1 VPVRRGVEL
10 ASKVESLLRR
20 SGVSC
25 PLPCSIVSSR
35 PPGKYPKTLE
45 GSTGLPGSSTGHR
58 LRSWIGRSWL
68 NHRPIAVDVSRPFRA
83 TYRVQLHAGFDFAAA
98 SRIADYLAA
107 LGVSHLYCSPYLQA
121 AKDSTHGYD
130 IVDPRAVNRELGGT
144 AGHARLSEALRA
156 AGLGQ
161 VLDIVPNHMAI
172 SGPDNPWWWDVL
184 ENGPSSRFAS
194 YFDVDWDPPE
204 TRFRNVV
211 LLPVLADHYGRVLEH
226 GDLRLH
232 WKDGAFT
239 IRYHDHV
246 FPVSPQSLDTLLVT
260 AAGRVGSDELAFIA
274 GALSELPSPTVTDRA
289 SVERRHRHKTVL
301 YESLARLCAGE
312 SRVDKAIETVVAEIN
327 ASADS
332 LDALLERQ
340 NFRLAHWR
348 AAARDLGYRRF
359 FDINGLVGLRVE
371 HEHVFRDTHRL
382 VLGWLADGTLDG
394 LRIDH
399 PDGLR
404 DPQGYLERLRSDG
417 PEAWIIVEKILEP
430 GEALRGSWPV
440 DGTTGYDF
448 LNRVSGLFVDPTGEK
463 LLTEFYAEFTGE
475 SIDWAEV
482 ARAKKHDVM
491 RLTMGSD
498 LNRLTAL
505 FLDIC
510 ERRRRYRDY
519 TRHELHEALRDTLA
533 CFSVYRTYVRPE
545 PAAVVEEDVRRIV
558 EATEAARAHRAD
570 LDGEL
575 FEFLRDVLRRRLVG
589 DLETELTM
597 RFQQLA
603 GPVMAKGV
611 EDTAFYNFNRLV
623 SLNEVGGDPGSFGRG
638 VDEFHRA
645 GAETQERW
653 PRTML
658 ATSTHDTKRSE
669 DVRARLHLISEI
681 PERWAEAVH
690 RWSVRNARHRRADW
704 PDRNSEYLFYQTL
717 VGAWPIETGRMT
729 GYMEK
734 AAREAKAHTSWT
746 SPNEAY
752 DAALRAFVEGAMA
765 DLTFTVDV
773 EAFVAPLIAAG
784 RINSLAQTLL
794 KLTAPGIPDI
804 YQGTE
809 LWDLSLV
816 DPDNRRPVD
825 YALRERLLADLDRA
839 TPEQIM
845 ARSDEGLP
853 KLWVIRQ
860 TLHLR
865 RRRPELF
872 GPEGSYR
879 PLAVTGERWGHVVA
893 FARGDGVVTV
903 VPRLVMRLEKR
914 WLDTALELPAGR
926 WRNELTGQIVQ
937 GVVRLD
943 DLLARFPVALLSR
956 VDSEPPD
963 VGAAD

>member
-1 VPVRRGVEL
+1 VPRQL
-10 ASKVESLLRR
+10 
-20 SGVSC
+20 
-25 PLPCSIVSSR
+25 
-35 PPGKYPKTLE
+35 
-45 GSTGLPGSSTGHR
+45 
-58 LRSWIGRSWL
+58 
-68 NHRPIAVDVSRPFRA
+68 RA

-98 SRIADYLAA
+98 AAITDYLAA

-121 AKDSTHGYD
+121 AKGSMHGYD
-130 IVDPRAVNRELGGT
+130 IVDPRAVNRELGGA
-144 AGHARLSEALRA
+144 AGHARLSQTLRS

-184 ENGPSSRFAS
+184 ENGPASRYAS

-204 TRFRNVV
+204 TRLRNVV
-211 LLPVLADHYGRVLEH
+211 LLPVLADHYGRVLER
-226 GDLRLH
+226 GDLRLV
-232 WKDGAFT
+232 WKGAGFT
-239 IRYHDHV
+239 VQYHDHV
-246 FPVSPQSLDTLLVT
+246 FPVSPQSLDSLLMT
-260 AAGRVGSDELAFIA
+260 AAERAGSDELAFLA
-274 GALSELPSPTVTDRA
+274 GALSELPSPTATDRA
-289 SVERRHRHKTVL
+289 SVERRHRHKSVL
-301 YESLARLCAGE
+301 YDSLTRLAREEL
-312 SRVDKAIETVVAEIN
+312 RVNEAIESVVSDVN

-359 FDINGLVGLRVE
+359 FDINGLVGLRIE

-382 VLGWLADGTLDG
+382 VIGWLADGTLDG
-394 LRIDH
+394 VRIDH

-404 DPQGYLERLRSDG
+404 DPEAYLKRLRSDG
-417 PEAWIIVEKILEP
+417 AGAWIIVEKILEP

-448 LNRVSGLFVDPTGEK
+448 LNRVSGLFVDPAGEK
-463 LLTEFYAEFTGE
+463 ALTELYAEFTGE
-475 SIDWAEV
+475 STDWPEV
-482 ARAKKHDVM
+482 ARAKKHHVM

-498 LNRLTAL
+498 VNRLTAL
-505 FLDIC
+505 FLEIC
-510 ERRRRYRDY
+510 EHRRRYRDY

-545 PAAVVEEDVRRIV
+545 PAPVDEEDVRRIA
-558 EATEAARAHRAD
+558 EATETARAHSPD

-603 GPVMAKGV
+603 GPVMAKGI
-611 EDTAFYNFNRLV
+611 EDTAFYTFNRLV
-623 SLNEVGGDPGSFGRG
+623 SLNEVGGDPGLFG
-638 VDEFHRA
+638 VAVEEFHRA
-645 GAETQERW
+645 CAETQARW

-669 DVRARLHLISEI
+669 DVRARLNVLSEI
-681 PERWAEAVH
+681 PDRWAAAVH
-690 RWSVRNARHRRADW
+690 RWSVRTARHRRGDW
-704 PDRNSEYLFYQTL
+704 PDRNAEYLFYQTL
-717 VGAWPIETGRMT
+717 VGAWPIETVRMT
-729 GYMEK
+729 AYMAK
-734 AAREAKAHTSWT
+734 AVREAKAQTSWT

-752 DAALRAFVEGAMA
+752 ETALQTFVEGAMA

-773 EAFVAPLIAAG
+773 EAFVTPLIAAG
-784 RINSLAQTLL
+784 RVNSLAQTLL
-794 KLTAPGIPDI
+794 KLTAPGVPDI

-825 YALRERLLADLDRA
+825 YARRRRLLAELERA
-839 TPEQIM
+839 KPAEIM
-845 ARSDEGLP
+845 ARIDEGLP
-853 KLWVIRQ
+853 KLWLVRQ

-872 GPEGSYR
+872 GPDGAYR
-879 PLAVTGERWGHVVA
+879 PLAERGERAGHVVA
-893 FARGDGVVTV
+893 FTRGERVVTV
-903 VPRLVMRLEKR
+903 VPRLLMRLEGS
-914 WLDTALELPAGR
+914 WLDTTLELPAGR
-926 WRNELTGQIVQ
+926 WHNELTGESAHGTVQIA
-937 GVVRLD
+937 
-943 DLLARFPVALLSR
+943 DLLATFPVALLSR
-956 VDSEPPD
+956 DD
-963 VGAAD
+963 